1 MYRDEE
7 WRGRE
12 EKGVQNEE
20 KYVQSSST
28 YHHLLLLNK
37 NQTLIH
43 YISIAVG
50 ILGYQQWRRMV
61 GGGNNRNC
69 WSKKKTNIWIP
80 SYSQPATSFSLLSF
94 VALSRFHSNIPTT
107 EPNNLSTG
115 KPILLKIISMEIV
128 ITWSYVVGRTFFSSY
143 TSCDKTNFFPP
154 LYSIYKTMVYTLL
167 SPTLNSQCWICHRV
181 WDCSLSLLDI

>member
-1 MYRDEE
+1 MYREEE

-50 ILGYQQWRRMV
+50 ILWYQQWRRIV

-128 ITWSYVVGRTFFSSY
+128 ITWSYVVGRTFFLHIQVVIKQ
-143 TSCDKTNFFPP
+143 TSFLQYIVYGIYFAVTYIEQLVLDLPQGMGLFFKFAR
-154 LYSIYKTMVYTLL
+154 YL
-167 SPTLNSQCWICHRV
+167 SN
-181 WDCSLSLLDI
+181 

>member
-1 MYRDEE
+1 MYRDKEQ
-7 WRGRE
+7 RGRE

-43 YISIAVG
+43 YISMAVG

-107 EPNNLSTG
+107 EPNNLSTD
-115 KPILLKIISMEIV
+115 KPIRLKIISMEIV
-128 ITWSYVVGRTFFSSY
+128 ITWSYVVGRTFLLHIQVVIKQ
-143 TSCDKTNFFPP
+143 TSFLP
-154 LYSIYKTMVYTLL
+154 YIVYTKQWYIL
-167 SPTLNSQCWICHRV
+167 
-181 WDCSLSLLDI
+181 CSHLH